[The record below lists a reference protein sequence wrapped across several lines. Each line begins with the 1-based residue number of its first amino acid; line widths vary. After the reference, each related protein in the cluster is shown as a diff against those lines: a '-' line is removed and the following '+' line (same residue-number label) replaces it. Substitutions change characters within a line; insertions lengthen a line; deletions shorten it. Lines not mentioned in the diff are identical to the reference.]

1 VSSGRAASEALISI
15 RSLPQTMSVLE
26 PETPESTNSPQTFR
40 PRFPQYFLS
49 SRICISDGR
58 IGSSRARHSTCFV
71 CQDQGTRPFI
81 PHFRAQRSSVL
92 LFVARRQAGMKSSL
106 KGLMEVQSNVFIWR
120 TEYRMLRHARPLVG
134 WIGERRNRR
143 HQCRRYEFRKSGVGI
158 KVRKGSTMFRPTI
171 VIWLVLLVLALTVVA
186 FVTRLVEKYRLADR
200 FSRVR
205 EKPSLAPKATHPIL
219 KQQ

>member
-1 VSSGRAASEALISI
+1 MVQQAT
-15 RSLPQTMSVLE
+15 Q
-26 PETPESTNSPQTFR
+26 
-40 PRFPQYFLS
+40 LS
-49 SRICISDGR
+49 SSFVTGAGVTGAGNRGGR

-134 WIGERRNRR
+134 WIGERRNRTLVTPVSMRGR
-143 HQCRRYEFRKSGVGI
+143 HRCRRYEFRKSGVGI

-205 EKPSLAPKATHPIL
+205 EKPSLSPKATHPIL